1 MMDYMY
7 EIIKFNN
14 VLPIKLFIHK
24 VNYVPNHWHESLELL
39 FILSGKVNV
48 VIDGIKYELNE
59 EDVIVINSNEIH
71 ALTSQEDNMI
81 LALQIPTEYIKNHY
95 DNFNDIS
102 FNCKSFMYQHE
113 DQYKFN
119 IIKNILAEMMWIY
132 NKAEDGFEL
141 KLQSL
146 LFELLYNLFKKF
158 KVLKDEKQNKNSDKY
173 LGRLSRIISYIG
185 ENYKNE
191 ISLNTLA
198 KQEYL
203 SVFYLSKFFL
213 KYMGMN
219 FSTYISS
226 IRLQHAV
233 KDLIY
238 TDMSIS
244 QIALDNGFSNE
255 KSFLNTFKEE
265 YRDTPS
271 QYRKKVNNNSSDFVE
286 QKSQAIN
293 YLELDSSNA
302 FTTLFK
308 YLNIESKPSKDERE
322 CVLKDLGEV
331 DVSKVSKK
339 INHNWKMITTIGK
352 AKDGLFAEVQKQLE
366 RVQKDIGFKYIRFH
380 GIFDDEM
387 MVYNEDEAGNPI
399 FNFGYIDKLFDFFY
413 SIGLKPFVELGFMP
427 SKLAKT
433 NHTVFYR
440 KSIISM
446 PKDMNKWNMLIK
458 KFVEHC
464 IYRYGKEE
472 VAKWYFEVWN
482 EPDIS
487 DVFWYDKEEDYYN
500 LYEDTYQSI
509 KEISKD
515 IKVGGPSIVSVT
527 SIGLNWL
534 KRFLDFCNQNDCKPD
549 FISFHSYPHEIN
561 LNIVDFSFEK
571 EMPIVAISENE
582 EYLAEVINK
591 IKYITKEAGLDHGEI
606 HMTEW
611 NSNAWHRDLC
621 NDTCYK
627 AAYIVKNIVENMDII
642 SSFGYWT
649 ITDFIEEFQAPA
661 HTFHG
666 GLGVITN
673 NGIKKAGYYAFC
685 LLSKLGNN
693 MIASGNGY
701 YITASKK
708 GYQVILY
715 HYCHFDKL
723 YSRRDTS
730 NINISDRYNVFI
742 NTYNKEI
749 NLKLI
754 GFKAG
759 LYEIKEYSVNRIN
772 GSSYDNWVE
781 MGSVEYLN
789 EEEIHYLNG
798 KSLPSLKKYEQV
810 IDHEYSIITGLMPH
824 EVKLYEINLKQV

>member
-1 MMDYMY
+1 MVDYMY
-7 EIIKFNN
+7 EIIKFSN
-14 VLPIKLFIHK
+14 VLPIKIFIHK

-39 FILSGKVNV
+39 FILSGKVNI

-81 LALQIPTEYIKNHY
+81 LALQIPIEYIKNHY
-95 DNFNDIS
+95 DNFTDIS

-113 DQYKFN
+113 DQYRFN
-119 IIKNILAEMMWIY
+119 VIKNMLAEMMWIY

-146 LFELLYNLFKKF
+146 LFELVYNLFKKF
-158 KVLKDEKQNKNSDKY
+158 KVIKDEKQNKSSNKY
-173 LGRLSRIISYIG
+173 LERLSRIISYVG
-185 ENYKNE
+185 ENYKKK

-203 SVFYLSKFFL
+203 SVFYLSKFFQ

-219 FSTYISS
+219 FSTYINS
-226 IRLQHAV
+226 IRLQHAA
-233 KDLIY
+233 KDLVY
-238 TDMSIS
+238 ADMSIS

-255 KSFLNTFKEE
+255 KSFLNTFKEG
-265 YRDTPS
+265 YGDTPS
-271 QYRKKVNNNSSDFVE
+271 QYRKKIKNNLNDFVE

-293 YLELDSSNA
+293 YLELDSSNV

-308 YLNIESKPSKDERE
+308 YLNIKNKPNRDERE
-322 CVLKDLGEV
+322 FILKDLGAV
-331 DVSKVSKK
+331 DVSKVSRK
-339 INHNWKMITTIGK
+339 INHNWKMLTTIGK

-366 RVQKDIGFKYIRFH
+366 KIQKDIGFKYIRFH

-387 MVYNEDEAGNPI
+387 MVYDEDEAGNPI
-399 FNFGYIDKLFDFFY
+399 FNFSYVDKLFDFFY
-413 SIGLKPFVELGFMP
+413 SVGLKPFVELGFMP
-427 SKLAKT
+427 SKLAKASYT
-433 NHTVFYR
+433 AFYR

-446 PKDMNKWNMLIK
+446 PKDINKWNMLIK

-472 VAKWYFEVWN
+472 VEKWYFEVWN
-482 EPDIS
+482 EPELTN
-487 DVFWYDKEEDYYN
+487 VFWFDSEEDYYK

-509 KEISKD
+509 KKISMD

-527 SIGLNWL
+527 SIGFNWL
-534 KRFLDFCNQNDCKPD
+534 ERFLRFCNHNDCRPD
-549 FISFHSYPHEIN
+549 FVSFHSYPHETN
-561 LNIVDFSFEK
+561 SNIFDCNFEK
-571 EMPIVAISENE
+571 EMPMVTISENE

-591 IKYITKEAGLDHGEI
+591 IKYITKEAGLEHREI

-627 AAYIVKNIVENMDII
+627 VAYIVKNIVENMDSI
-642 SSFGYWT
+642 SSFAYWT
-649 ITDFIEEFQAPA
+649 ITDFIEEFQVPA

-673 NGIKKAGYYAFC
+673 NGIKKAAYYAFW
-685 LLSKLGNN
+685 LLNKLGNN
-693 MIASGNGY
+693 VIDSGDGY

-730 NINISDRYNVFI
+730 NIHISERYNVFI
-742 NTYNKEI
+742 NDYNKEV

-759 LYEIKEYSVNRIN
+759 LYEVKEYSVNRTN

-781 MGSVEYLN
+781 MGSIEYLN
-789 EEEIHYLNG
+789 EEEIHYLND
-798 KSLPSLKKYEQV
+798 KSLPSFKKYGQA

-824 EVKLYEINLKQV
+824 EVKLYEINFKQV